1 MFQNFSQEEI
11 YRLISNPFHCISKID
26 ESFVK
31 EHQPS
36 IDEKQ
41 WINTNAKL
49 IDQIG
54 NRKWLALLLE
64 NLKNEA
70 VAKDVYTKVMELAGP
85 LTNFKS

>member
-11 YRLISNPFHCISKID
+11 HRIISNPFHCLPKVND
-26 ESFVK
+26 SFVK
-31 EHQPS
+31 GHQPS

-54 NRKWLALLLE
+54 TKKWLGLLLE
-64 NLKNEA
+64 NLKSEA
-70 VAKDVYTKVMELAGP
+70 VPEETYSKVMSL
-85 LTNFKS
+85 NI

>member
-11 YRLISNPFHCISKID
+11 HRIISNPFHCLSKID
-26 ESFVK
+26 EFFVK

-41 WINTNAKL
+41 CINRNARL
-49 IDQIG
+49 VGQIG
-54 NRKWLALLLE
+54 TKKWLGLLLK

-70 VAKDVYTKVMELAGP
+70 MSEETYINIM
-85 LTNFKS
+85 NFNI

>member
-1 MFQNFSQEEI
+1 MFQNFSRNEI
-11 YRLISNPFHCISKID
+11 HRMLSNPIHCLPKIND
-26 ESFVK
+26 SFVK

-41 WINTNAKL
+41 WINTNVKL

-54 NRKWLALLLE
+54 TRKWLALLLE

-70 VAKDVYTKVMELAGP
+70 IAKDVYNKVMELS
-85 LTNFKS
+85 L